1 MPPRDYLVNAAD
13 TVLSANLSRQLSKNS
28 AKYRFPIDYEGEY
41 GGSITFTAVE
51 EKFVSLE
58 GVELNWETVDQALE
72 AGRAQIESMF
82 GSEEVQTVQSR
93 KFEGD
98 TKGSVSLYLPTSL
111 QFTDGIEYSNIGLNA
126 AGAIAEGAMRSG
138 NPLAGVA
145 ATLQDMPLLDVLSRG
160 VSDPAGQLA
169 LQRVLAKTPFVGGEQ
184 VTNVASLTSGLTLNP
199 NTRSLLRGVSLR
211 RFRFQFNLI
220 PTSEEESRAIKNIIY
235 FFRTSMYPEDV
246 APAGIPVGYK
256 FPYKF
261 VINMRYRG
269 KKVATGIL
277 PCFLENFDTNYNPNS
292 MGMMK
297 DGNFPEVT
305 IAMSFIESRT
315 LRKTDIEGGY

>member
-1 MPPRDYLVNAAD
+1 
-13 TVLSANLSRQLSKNS
+13 
-28 AKYRFPIDYEGEY
+28 
-41 GGSITFTAVE
+41 
-51 EKFVSLE
+51 
-58 GVELNWETVDQALE
+58 
-72 AGRAQIESMF
+72 
-82 GSEEVQTVQSR
+82 
-93 KFEGD
+93 
-98 TKGSVSLYLPTSL
+98 
-111 QFTDGIEYSNIGLNA
+111 
-126 AGAIAEGAMRSG
+126 
-138 NPLAGVA
+138 
-145 ATLQDMPLLDVLSRG
+145 
-160 VSDPAGQLA
+160 
-169 LQRVLAKTPFVGGEQ
+169 
-184 VTNVASLTSGLTLNP
+184 
-199 NTRSLLRGVSLR
+199 
-211 RFRFQFNLI
+211 
-220 PTSEEESRAIKNIIY
+220 
-235 FFRTSMYPEDV
+235 MYPEDV